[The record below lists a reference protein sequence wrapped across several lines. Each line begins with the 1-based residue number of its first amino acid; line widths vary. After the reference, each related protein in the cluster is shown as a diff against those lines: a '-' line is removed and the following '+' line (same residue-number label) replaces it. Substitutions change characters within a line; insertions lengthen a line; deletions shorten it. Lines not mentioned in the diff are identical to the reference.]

1 MIVVDWG
8 TSSFRA
14 YRLADDGRILDRR
27 SAPRGILTIEAG
39 GFPTALDAEIGGWLA
54 DEPGDVVLGGM
65 VGSRQG
71 WVEAPYVDCPAD
83 LESIA
88 AAAASVAWG
97 DRRVFIAPGVVARDA
112 NGVPDVMRGEE
123 VQILG
128 IAEALA
134 GEGAT
139 VCLPG
144 THSKWV
150 RVEHGRITGFRTFM
164 TGESYALY
172 RRHSILGRL
181 MPAEDGPHDEPAFLD
196 GVRRCGEPGG
206 LSHHLFGVRSR
217 GLFGD
222 LQPEALS
229 SYLSGLLIGHE
240 IREAI
245 AAAGAG
251 EIHLIAEAALAERYR
266 SALSAFGRESRVHPS
281 DVAARGLFR
290 IGRRIG
296 RG

>member
-14 YRLADDGRILDRR
+14 YRLAADGRIVDRR

-39 GFPTALDAEIGGWLA
+39 GFPAALDAEIGGWLG
-54 DEPGDVVLGGM
+54 EETGDVILGGM
-65 VGSRQG
+65 IGSRQG

-88 AAAASVAWG
+88 GAAESVAWG
-97 DRRVFIAPGVVARDA
+97 DRRVRIAPGVVARDGA
-112 NGVPDVMRGEE
+112 GVPDVMRGEE

-128 IAEALA
+128 IVDALGA
-134 GEGAT
+134 GAAT
-139 VCLPG
+139 ICLPG
-144 THSKWV
+144 THSKWA
-150 RVEHGRITGFRTFM
+150 RVEGGRITGFRTFM
-164 TGESYALY
+164 TGESFALY

-181 MPAEDGPHDEPAFLD
+181 MPAEDATHDERAFLE
-196 GVRRCGEPGG
+196 GVRRCGEAGG
-206 LSHHLFGVRSR
+206 LLHHLFGVRSR

-222 LQPEALS
+222 LEAGALS
-229 SYLSGLLIGHE
+229 SYLSGILIGHE

-245 AAAGAG
+245 AEAGAG
-251 EIHLIAEAALAERYR
+251 EVHLIAEAALAERYR

-290 IGRRIG
+290 IGCRIG